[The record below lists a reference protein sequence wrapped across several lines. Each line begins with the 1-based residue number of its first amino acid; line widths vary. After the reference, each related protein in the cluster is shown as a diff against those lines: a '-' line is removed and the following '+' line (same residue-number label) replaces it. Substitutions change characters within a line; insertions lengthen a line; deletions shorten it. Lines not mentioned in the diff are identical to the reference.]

1 MIRQRW
7 WALSAVAASMGEWFL
22 LLWVMLAATPVLLHG
37 QQRRLQSPSRSSAGA
52 TARYTIGSGR
62 LSLQAR
68 VSLFNQLAGTALD
81 ATALAEP
88 VRLSVSQPNH
98 LGRVFVNAI
107 RTSAYSGSSVTGE
120 EEVWIIGSNAQINVI
135 VARGLLT
142 RPALVDCLAKARH
155 TESTATDAIAVRI
168 VQGTSYQIIPVGQT
182 PGHLVAVLLPPDP
195 SESQGSLQI
204 LPNSPKDEVLLYS
217 CEVSLP
223 K

>member
-1 MIRQRW
+1 VV
-7 WALSAVAASMGEWFL
+7 ALTLGFAMVGTTIPLCSAA
-22 LLWVMLAATPVLLHG
+22 G
-37 QQRRLQSPSRSSAGA
+37 QQRHLQSPSRSARA
-52 TARYTIGSGR
+52 TARYTIGSAQ
-62 LSLQAR
+62 LSLQSR

-107 RTSAYSGSSVTGE
+107 RTSAYSGSPVTGE
-120 EEVWIIGSNAQINVI
+120 EEVWIIGSTAQINVI

-168 VQGTSYQIIPVGQT
+168 VQGSSYQIVPVGQT